1 MNNGLNET
9 EATDMILLA
18 ESDNYDVFTDQ
29 EADLVHVDFYGQ
41 GITLHL
47 TRTDFLE
54 MVQVLETAVTRLKT
68 LADEPEPPSPE
79 RGELH

>member
-1 MNNGLNET
+1 MNNGSNDT

-54 MVQVLETAVTRLKT
+54 MVQVLETAVARLKT
-68 LADEPEPPSPE
+68 LAE
-79 RGELH
+79 ELDAPQS

>member
-1 MNNGLNET
+1 MNNGSNET
-9 EATDMILLA
+9 EPTDMILLA
-18 ESDNYDVFTDQ
+18 ESDNYDVFTDP

-47 TRTDFLE
+47 TRIDFLE

-68 LADEPEPPSPE
+68 IADESEPTQS
-79 RGELH
+79 